1 MKIFN
6 FGFGKKALK
15 ISKTGSKKIA
25 VEPLTESEKRVEEEL
40 RKGIVTLKDFLA
52 PTEVN
57 ITPHFIQVG
66 EKYAATMFVLVYP
79 RYLNS
84 GWLVP
89 IINFDKE
96 FNLALFIYPMNAQ
109 DVLKNLTKQTTRIE
123 AQINEFEEKGYVR
136 DPQLEIALRDIETL
150 RDRLQEGV
158 EKVFQFGCY
167 ITVFGDTEKEVKD
180 NFEALKNFLESYLI
194 YAKPALFLEQ
204 QGFNSTLATAS
215 DELLLTTTMNTSPL
229 STSFPFIS
237 SDLIQENGVL
247 YGINVHNMSLVI
259 FDRFTMENA
268 NMVVFGKSG
277 GGKSYFVKLD
287 ILRAMMLNAEVIVID
302 PEDEYEHLAQTIDGQ
317 MVRISLATP
326 FHINA
331 FDIPPQIKGEDYRA
345 VFQSHMIELLGFFK
359 LIFGGMTAEEE
370 SIIDRAIRETY
381 QVKGFNIDSIDEVK
395 NLTPPKLEDFY
406 EILSGIKGSES
417 LVLKLE
423 KFTKG
428 IYSSF
433 LNNYTNVELNKR
445 FVVFNIR
452 DLEEEL
458 KPIAMY
464 LVLNFIWRRVR
475 SNIRRRLLVVD
486 EAWILM
492 KTEDGASFMYSVAKR
507 ARKYYL
513 GLTTI
518 TQDVED
524 FLTSRF
530 GKAIVTNSSI
540 QFLLKQSPAEIDL
553 VKEVFKLTE
562 EEKFFLLETGVGEGL
577 FIAGLKH
584 IALRVLASY
593 SEDQMITTDPRQLL
607 QIEKAKEELAK
618 EDKFQILNN

>member
-1 MKIFN
+1 MLGINLF
-6 FGFGKKALK
+6 KKK
-15 ISKTGSKKIA
+15 EQKDPRVRRVQYES
-25 VEPLTESEKRVEEEL
+25 LTSEEKRVEDEL
-40 RKGIVTLKDFLA
+40 RRGITTLKDFLA
-52 PTEVN
+52 PAEVN
-57 ITPHFIQVG
+57 ITSHFIQI
-66 EKYAATMFVLVYP
+66 EDKFAATMFILAYP

-84 GWLVP
+84 GWLAP
-89 IINFDKE
+89 LINYNKE
-96 FNLALFIYPMNAQ
+96 FNLSLFIYPMDSAA
-109 DVLKNLTKQTTRIE
+109 VLKNLTKQTARIE
-123 AQINEFEEKGYVR
+123 AQITELEEKGYVR
-136 DPQLEIALRDIETL
+136 DPQLEIALRDIEIL
-150 RDRLQEGV
+150 RDRLQEGT
-158 EKVFQFGCY
+158 EKIFQFGCY
-167 ITVFGDTEKEVKD
+167 ITIFGDTEAKLEEA
-180 NFEALKNFLESYLI
+180 FEELKNTLASYLI
-194 YAKPALFLEQ
+194 YAKPTLFLQE
-204 QGFNSTLATAS
+204 QGFNTTLPLCGDA
-215 DELLLTTTMNTSPL
+215 LLLTTTMNTSPL

-237 SDLIQENGVL
+237 SDLVQDRGVL
-247 YGINVHNMSLVI
+247 YGINSHNMSLVI
-259 FDRFTMENA
+259 FDRFSMENA

-287 ILRAMMLNAEVIVID
+287 ILRAMMLDTEVIVID
-302 PEDEYEHLAQTIDGQ
+302 PENEYEHLAQTIDGQ
-317 MVRISLATP
+317 MVRISLASP
-326 FHINA
+326 FHINP
-331 FDIPPQIKGEDYRA
+331 FDIPPQIKGEDYKA
-345 VFQSHMIELLGFFK
+345 VFQSHMVELLSFFK
-359 LIFGGMTAEEE
+359 LILGGMSPEEE
-370 SIIDRAIRETY
+370 SIIDRALRETY
-381 QVKGFNIDSIDEVK
+381 QVKGFNIDSPDEVK
-395 NLTPPKLEDFY
+395 NLIPPKLEDFY

-423 KFTKG
+423 KFAKG

-464 LVLNFIWRRVR
+464 LVLNFIWRKVR
-475 SNIRRRLLVVD
+475 SNIRKRLLVVD

-492 KTEDGASFMYSVAKR
+492 KTDDGASFLYSVAKR

-593 SEDQMITTDPRQLL
+593 SEDQMITTDPRQLIE
-607 QIEKAKEELAK
+607 IEKAKEEMAD
-618 EDKFQILNN
+618 ENNIT